1 MIQIKTVTIT
11 DEDVISLSLDYRNDD
26 NCIIIQIE
34 DGYEFSV
41 PNNSTV
47 RLPIAEWDNFVQK
60 IQSIKE
66 LITPPQTTETD
77 ESKDQ

>member
-1 MIQIKTVTIT
+1 MIQIKKVTIT

-41 PNNSTV
+41 P
-47 RLPIAEWDNFVQK
+47 IAEWNDFVQK

-77 ESKDQ
+77 ESKNQ

>member
-11 DEDVISLSLDYRNDD
+11 DEDAVSLSLDYRNNE
-26 NCIIIQIE
+26 NCIIIQME

-41 PNNSTV
+41 P
-47 RLPIAEWDNFVQK
+47 IAEWNDFVQK

-77 ESKDQ
+77 ESKNQ

>member
-11 DEDVISLSLDYRNDD
+11 DEDAVSLSLDYRNNE

-41 PNNSTV
+41 
-47 RLPIAEWDNFVQK
+47 LIAEWNDFVQK

-77 ESKDQ
+77 ESKNQ

>member
-11 DEDVISLSLDYRNDD
+11 DEDAVSLSLDYRNNE

-41 PNNSTV
+41 
-47 RLPIAEWDNFVQK
+47 PIAEWDNFVQK